1 MTSVLLTISLR
12 LMKTMSNT
20 VVIHERF
27 PYRFVQNGTLENGK
41 PDCRIQKFDEYR
53 HMYKDMYYCDNAMQF
68 DIAMEDLEY
77 TKWLDPAGVP
87 CYVKD
92 D

>member
-1 MTSVLLTISLR
+1 
-12 LMKTMSNT
+12 MKMPDNGT
-20 VVIHERF
+20 VVIHERY
-27 PYRFVQNGTLENGK
+27 PYRFVQKGLLEINGK
-41 PDCRIQKFDEYR
+41 PDCRIQKYDEYR
-53 HMYKDMYYCDNAMQF
+53 SSYRDMYYCDNTMQF
-68 DIAMEDLEY
+68 ATAIEDLEY

>member
-1 MTSVLLTISLR
+1 MTSVLLTMSLR
-12 LMKTMSNT
+12 PMKTMSNT

-53 HMYKDMYYCDNAMQF
+53 HMYKDMYYCDNQMQF
-68 DIAMEDLEY
+68 GIAIEDLEY

-87 CYVKD
+87 CYRKND
-92 D
+92 